1 MARKPP
7 GWQVQVRRAVLC
19 NSKGETVQ
27 AGDLVVKLVEEGAEE
42 HNGVVLGTDLCK
54 APALAHGHVGIRC
67 IIPQPCIV
75 SQPCW
80 GAPACI
86 WGGACE
92 CGGEGGGGWGW
103 LLLFQT
109 GGCCSRQG
117 RPVCGVCGRG
127 WGGGGGVEARLL
139 TCAEGAV
146 PHSGLI
152 LPCQVGK
159 LVTYSSCVI
168 CLCPDTRVTCYHLFS
183 QCTLP
188 P

>member
-1 MARKPP
+1 M
-7 GWQVQVRRAVLC
+7 RRAVVC
-19 NSKGETVQ
+19 NSKGEAVQ

-42 HNGVVLGTDLCK
+42 HKGVVLGTDLCK

-92 CGGEGGGGWGW
+92 CGGEGGGGGVGLVVAVSNRWVLFKAGALCLWCVWWG
-103 LLLFQT
+103 
-109 GGCCSRQG
+109 
-117 RPVCGVCGRG
+117 VG
-127 WGGGGGVEARLL
+127 WGGGGVEARLL